1 MIMNELER
9 KVSELRELRRM
20 ADDLSAEITALEDD
34 IKAHMEDLST
44 DTLHGNDFK
53 ITWKSIT
60 SSRLDSKALK
70 GAAPELWERFSKQ
83 TNTRRFVLSA

>member
-1 MIMNELER
+1 MSMNELQK
-9 KVSELRELRRM
+9 KVDELRELRRM
-20 ADDLSAEITALEDD
+20 ADDLSAEISALEDD

-70 GAAPELWERFSKQ
+70 AAAPDLWERFTK
-83 TNTRRFVLSA
+83 TITTRRFIVA